1 MIIFIS
7 FFFFLRTE
15 SLGWKTSEE
24 KKQRTNPGIQGGVSL
39 LPRLAGEEPDVDK
52 ARASCHSTQRRRP
65 RGALPRL
72 SHLCRPVFLFRDSLS
87 SVSSVTCSKEELCDA

>member
-1 MIIFIS
+1 M
-7 FFFFLRTE
+7 
-15 SLGWKTSEE
+15 
-24 KKQRTNPGIQGGVSL
+24 KKRSKGHTQVFGVAFHCCPASQGRS
-39 LPRLAGEEPDVDK
+39 AGVDK